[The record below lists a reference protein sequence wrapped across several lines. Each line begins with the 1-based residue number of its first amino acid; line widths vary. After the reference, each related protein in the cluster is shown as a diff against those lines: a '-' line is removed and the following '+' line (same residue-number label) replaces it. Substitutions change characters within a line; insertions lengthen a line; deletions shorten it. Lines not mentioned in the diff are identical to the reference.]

1 MWKCVDVL
9 GAKFGM
15 LTVLSRSENDSK
27 GKAMWKCVCDC
38 GKIVTKRYSYLKISA
53 MPSCGCYKSKRIS
66 EAHSKKNKFEIHVDY
81 VLFSTNRG
89 EKFLIDIDDLEKVK
103 NICWCKCKDGYISGR
118 IRGNKKNN
126 SIRLH
131 DYIMNVPEGMCVDH
145 INHDKSDNRK
155 SNLRVCTL
163 AQNNMNSKG
172 KGVRKRGNRW
182 IAYASINNK
191 YKYIGSFGSFKEAI
205 SARANFL
212 KENYGEYANTQAIAE
227 QWGAYL
233 EELDDETKP

>member
-1 MWKCVDVL
+1 MWKVVEIS
-9 GAKFGM
+9 GMKFGM
-15 LTVLSRSENDSK
+15 LTVLRRADNDSN
-27 GKAMWKCVCDC
+27 GKSRWDCLCDC
-38 GKIVTKRYSYLKISA
+38 GNMATKRYAYLKQSV
-53 MPSCGCYKSKRIS
+53 MPSCGCYKRKRTS
-66 EAHSKKNKFEIHVDY
+66 ETHSKKNNYEIHEDY
-81 VLFSTNRG
+81 VAFSTNKG
-89 EKFLIDIDDLEKVK
+89 DAFLIDIDDLEKVK

-131 DYIMNVPEGMCVDH
+131 DYIMNVPKDMCVDH

-163 AQNNMNSKG
+163 AQNNMNSNG

-227 QWGAYL
+227 QWSAYL
-233 EELDDETKP
+233 EGLEE